1 MGSAI
6 EELALA
12 LVLCI
17 AMVAMLGAIW
27 VLYRTLLTR
36 TAVSDSLLKEK
47 QRALDQRRAALE
59 RRIAATASS
68 EKRLEKIISEKRDRF
83 LNIPNVAF
91 HFADSVQIANFYND
105 YFKEPTIASLVAD
118 MTNESDAHVKGSL
131 PQVLES
137 KLGTRDV
144 AKWVST
150 IRLPETSLNGMFLR
164 YQRETIRSDQVTLGI
179 EEVDIELTEL
189 QSFDEAVQ
197 ALRSSFDLSI
207 DEPVLAKHRNLLRQK
222 AAEHTLVKL
231 EQATGWILVE
241 GRFVI
246 EAEADFFRCVYRHPV
261 NDYLP
266 ESAPIVA
273 IVVLLPRSS
282 LETRVAN
289 NYVTSI
295 GSVVPLRVYGQVWR
309 PIDRSTNSFT
319 LHLTPL
325 AVY

>member
-1 MGSAI
+1 MESAI
-6 EELALA
+6 KELVLA
-12 LVLCI
+12 LVLGM
-17 AMVAMLGAIW
+17 AMLAMLGAIW
-27 VLYRTLLTR
+27 VLYRALLAR
-36 TAVSDSLLKEK
+36 TAVSESFLKEK
-47 QRALDQRRAALE
+47 QRTLDQRRAMLE
-59 RRIAATASS
+59 RRIADTTAP
-68 EKRLEKIISEKRDRF
+68 EKRLERIITEKRDRF

-118 MTNESDAHVKGSL
+118 MTNETDTHIKGSL

-150 IRLPETSLNGMFLR
+150 IRLPEASLNGMFLR
-164 YQRETIRSDQVTLGI
+164 YQRETIRSNQVTLGI

-189 QSFDEAVQ
+189 QAFDEAVQ
-197 ALRSSFDLSI
+197 ALRSTFDLSI
-207 DEPVLAKHRNLLRQK
+207 DELVLAKHRNLLRQK

-231 EQATGWILVE
+231 EQATGWVLVE

-246 EAEADFFRCVYRHPV
+246 EAEAELFRCVYRHPV

-266 ESAPIVA
+266 ESAPMVSIA
-273 IVVLLPRSS
+273 VLLPRSS
-282 LETRVAN
+282 LEMRVVN

-319 LHLTPL
+319 LHLMPL